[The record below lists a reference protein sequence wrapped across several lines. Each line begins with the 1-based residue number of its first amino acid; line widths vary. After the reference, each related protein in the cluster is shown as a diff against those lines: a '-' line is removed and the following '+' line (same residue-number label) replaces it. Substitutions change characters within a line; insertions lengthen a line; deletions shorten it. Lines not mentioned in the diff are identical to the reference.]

1 MVLNGPMLY
10 LWSSFPI
17 NTLICK
23 PLVYVF
29 GEGSPNKM
37 RAFTEEL
44 VQQAF
49 VDAYDK
55 AKDSDEM
62 TKIAKHLLKCMI
74 LILMIMKYQEP
85 IMLYSNL
92 ILIWILNLI
101 IWLKLK
107 STNGEYT
114 IEIGGNDVALINYL
128 KFRIGRKD
136 IEF

>member
-1 MVLNGPMLY
+1 
-10 LWSSFPI
+10 
-17 NTLICK
+17 
-23 PLVYVF
+23 
-29 GEGSPNKM
+29 M

-62 TKIAKHLLKCMI
+62 TKIAKLFAKMYDFDIDDNEISGAYNAVQQSDINLNF
-74 LILMIMKYQEP
+74 E
-85 IMLYSNL
+85 SDNL
-92 ILIWILNLI
+92 IEIK
-101 IWLKLK
+101 KLL
-107 STNGEYT
+107 NGEYT

-136 IEF
+136 IGILKK